1 MKVLYDYQAF
11 TLQKF
16 GGISNT
22 FVQLAKNLPKDV
34 KYDFAVAESNNIHL
48 QGSGLISVPYASQT
62 DETFITCKQ
71 YWGKSKFYRLYSR
84 IFPRY
89 TSLGRNKKYSEEML
103 QQGDYDVFHPTFF
116 SDYFL
121 PYLDGK
127 PFVLT
132 VHDMIPERF
141 ADEFGKKDVQLLNKK
156 LLVDASAHIIAVSEK
171 TKEDLMELLHVPE
184 TKISVIYHAVPEI
197 VHESS
202 RKLVEG
208 NYILYVG
215 YRSGYKNFIPMMS
228 QLIPILKEY
237 NDLKIVCTGSQ
248 FNSAETRFFILHGIQ
263 DRIIHVSALDSEMYN
278 LYAHAI
284 CFIYPSLYE
293 GFGIPILEA
302 WQARCPVLL
311 NNKSCFPEIA
321 RDAAVYFN
329 LDDQYSDLQRVMD
342 RFLKMDDTQKK
353 ELIERQKK
361 RLQEFSWKKSAGQ
374 LAEVYKM
381 VL

>member
-11 TLQKF
+11 SLQKF
-16 GGISNT
+16 GGVSNT
-22 FVQLAKNLPKDV
+22 FLQLAKNLPKDV

-48 QGSGLISVPYASQT
+48 QGSGLINVPFANQT
-62 DETFITCKQ
+62 EESFISCKS
-71 YWGKSKFYRLYSR
+71 YWGKSKFYRLYSK

-89 TSLGRNKKYSEEML
+89 TSLGRNRIHSEEIL
-103 QQGDYDVFHPTFF
+103 RQGDYDVFHPTFY

-121 PYLDGK
+121 PYLKGK

-141 ADEFGKKDVQLLNKK
+141 PNQFGKKDIQLSNKK
-156 LLVDASAHIIAVSEK
+156 LLVNSSAHVIVVSEK
-171 TKEDLMELLHVPE
+171 TKEDLIELLHVPE
-184 TKISVIYHAVPEI
+184 PKISVIYHAVPEV

-202 RKLVEG
+202 HKLVEG

-215 YRSGYKNFIPMMS
+215 NRSGYKNFIPMMS
-228 QLIPILKEY
+228 QLIPILKEHC
-237 NDLKIVCTGSQ
+237 DLKIVCTGSH
-248 FNSAETRFFILHGIQ
+248 FNSVENKFFLMHGIQ
-263 DRIIHVSALDSEMYN
+263 DRVIHVSVLDNEMYN
-278 LYAHAI
+278 LYAHAV

-311 NNKSCFPEIA
+311 NHKSCFPEIA
-321 RDAAVYFN
+321 RDAAVFFN
-329 LDDQYSDLQRVMD
+329 LDDQYSDLQRVME
-342 RFLKMDDTQKK
+342 RFLKMEETQKK
-353 ELIERQKK
+353 ELIDRQEK
-361 RLQEFSWKKSAGQ
+361 RLQEFSWKKSAEQ